1 MAETSHAAYNI
12 KRCDVGGFVMN
23 DLYEKINDEPKASEV
38 CDSLIQ
44 GYKEMSRINLGLAE
58 NAVASDNEA
67 LKLCEQIIAECE

>member
-1 MAETSHAAYNI
+1 
-12 KRCDVGGFVMN
+12 MN